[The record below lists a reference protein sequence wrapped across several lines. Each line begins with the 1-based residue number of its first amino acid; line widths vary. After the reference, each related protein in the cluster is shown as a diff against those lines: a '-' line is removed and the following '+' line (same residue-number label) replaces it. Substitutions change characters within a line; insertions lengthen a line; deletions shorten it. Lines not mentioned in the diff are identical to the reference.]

1 MRWFLTLL
9 PILLFT
15 SCQNDDEEYV
25 NGLGFDE
32 FVPQYN
38 DYIER
43 WLQSKIA
50 EEKEEL
56 TKTEASSDTALQ
68 IEQRIVR
75 YERRQKFGYYYNFKS
90 IEDLPSGLEW
100 RDGLDQLED
109 SDPAAKKGGVFR
121 YYRPTAPPTLRPF
134 GPDASNGLRGELYD
148 DVQLGL
154 VGLNRLTSQV
164 IPGVAREWACSPDM
178 RTWYF
183 KLHEDAAYGDDVEI
197 AAKDFAIQIYL
208 RVSDYSKAPYYQQYF
223 REEIGQVTIYDE
235 HTLAFS
241 FPEPKSEL
249 MMYDVLGSLD
259 PAPPHFYEAFGP
271 DYVER
276 YNWIHQPTSGPY
288 LVKEGDLKKG
298 KSITLTRNKN
308 WWGNDKKFY
317 RYRYNPDKIIWNVI
331 RDPDKAF
338 ELFRAGFLDFAT
350 LKSPKKWYEDCEIDQ
365 VYNGY
370 IEKHWWYNDF
380 PRPQFGIEMNLDR
393 PSLKNKDVRLGLAH
407 AMNYDKVIK
416 VQFWGDLTRLP
427 GFVYGFGD
435 FVNENVKPWPFEP
448 AKAREYF
455 KKAGF
460 TEESDKGFLQKP
472 DGTRLEFTLT
482 HYAIKR
488 YVDIAVILKDEA
500 KKAGVNLIL
509 EGLDPS
515 IVFGNAL
522 SKEFELTSVAWS
534 VQPPYFS
541 YYEYFHSRNA
551 YDEQGN
557 VKKDT
562 NNVFNFADPE
572 VDTWV
577 EEYRLSADDKMK
589 KELGHKIQQRI
600 YEECIFIPG
609 YMQDFERVANWRWL
623 RWPNTETVKFCPPVI
638 SYPFQHYSFW
648 IDEEM
653 QKETKDAILKGENF
667 PEVLNRVETYRKK

>member
-68 IEQRIVR
+68 IEQRIAR
-75 YERRQKFGYYYNFKS
+75 YERRQKLGDYYNFKS

-121 YYRPTAPPTLRPF
+121 YSTPSAPPTLRPF
-134 GPDASNGLRGELYD
+134 GPDASSGLRGELYD

-249 MMYDVLGSLD
+249 MMYNVLGSLD

-288 LVKEGDLKKG
+288 IVKEGDLKKG

-331 RDPDKAF
+331 RDTDKAF
-338 ELFRAGFLDFAT
+338 ELFRAGFLDFTT

-488 YVDIAVILKDEA
+488 YADIAVILKDEA

-577 EEYRLSADDKMK
+577 EEYRLSADDEMK

-623 RWPNTETVKFCPPVI
+623 RWPNTETVKLCPPVI
-638 SYPFQHYSFW
+638 SYPFEHYSFW

-653 QKETKDAILKGENF
+653 QKETKDAILKGESF